1 MLVTWRYRKRDI
13 LIQRI
18 DPRARLIF
26 FGCFLLAVLSFWDL
40 RFLAVFLAMGFGQ
53 VFLAR
58 VPWRDTRRAWLF
70 IGTVATFFT
79 IVTFLSGRGGFE
91 FYTIEHEIT
100 RLNAPFAILGWRP
113 YVLVTAERIT
123 YALCQFSRIMA
134 VATFALTIPYTI
146 NPRHYGVAFRRL
158 GLPDKFAFAM
168 DLAFRFVP
176 TVARDFA
183 ITYDAQRARGYE
195 LERLRGGLIT
205 QIRRLAPL
213 LVPVVIQAI
222 VGGEEIIDAMD
233 LRAFGVGPRTWLVE
247 LRYSLGDR
255 LLIAFSLLLLVGSM
269 GLRMAGIGGFW
280 IPEGLLRLATG

>member
-1 MLVTWRYRKRDI
+1 MLVTWRYRERDT
-13 LIQRI
+13 LIQRL

-26 FGCFLLAVLSFWDL
+26 FGCFLLAVLSFWDVRVL
-40 RFLAVFLAMGFGQ
+40 AAFLVLGLGQ
-53 VFLAR
+53 VLLAR

-70 IGTVATFFT
+70 IGTVAVFFT
-79 IVTFLSGRGGFE
+79 LITFLTGRGGFE
-91 FYTIEHEIT
+91 FYTTEHVIA
-100 RLNAPFAILGWRP
+100 RLEAPVALLGWRP
-113 YVLVTAERIT
+113 YILVTAERVT
-123 YALCQFSRIMA
+123 YAVCQFSRILA
-134 VATFALTIPYTI
+134 VTTFALTIPYTI
-146 NPRHYGVAFRRL
+146 NPRHYGIAFRRL

-176 TVARDFA
+176 TIARDFA

-233 LRAFGVGPRTWLVE
+233 LRAFGVGPRTWLPE
-247 LRYSLGDR
+247 LHYAPRDW
-255 LLIAFSLLLLVGSM
+255 LLIAFSLLLLVVSV
-269 GLRMAGIGGFW
+269 GLSVAGIGKFW
-280 IPEGLLRLATG
+280 VPPELLRLATG